1 MIKVHARVRRTMTVS
16 SLNCQR
22 GGIAEQKSLLYNTN
36 PDTLQH
42 ARSGTERGRE
52 RAREQKLDRWRG
64 VLMEGEREVWRSQ
77 GWIVFLFLSPAKRL
91 KASG

>member
-1 MIKVHARVRRTMTVS
+1 MFFFHDQSTRNSKKNNVR
-16 SLNCQR
+16 LNVDVKMRKKALQ
-22 GGIAEQKSLLYNTN
+22 
-36 PDTLQH
+36 TLIQTH
-42 ARSGTERGRE
+42 YSKQCLATGRGRE
-52 RAREQKLDRWRG
+52 RARERELDRWRG

>member
-1 MIKVHARVRRTMTVS
+1 MIKAHATVRRTMTAS
-16 SLNCQR
+16 SLDGQH
-22 GGIAEQKSLLYNTN
+22 GGIAEGKKSLTNTN
-36 PDTLQH
+36 PDTQKQ
-42 ARSGTERGRE
+42 AMSGTERRRE
-52 RAREQKLDRWRG
+52 RASERKLDRWRG